1 MRALLLHALVAALL
15 AALLAAAGIAAYD
28 RWVLRPALV
37 VGVVDLSE
45 VYRAKEAEFTQLL
58 TNTGSDA
65 ERERALALARRF
77 SQRLPAALEELPQEC
92 GCLVVIKSAIAGAPN
107 SRDLTPVL
115 RRKVDQP

>member
-1 MRALLLHALVAALL
+1 MKALLLHALVAV
-15 AALLAAAGIAAYD
+15 LLAAAGIAAYD

-77 SQRLPAALEELPQEC
+77 SQRGGQALRETARRTAA
-92 GCLVVIKSAIAGAPN
+92 
-107 SRDLTPVL
+107 T
-115 RRKVDQP
+115 